1 MYPSIKSNTKPF
13 TLKQLIVIILTKPEV
28 HARPTATNPTVRYIQ
43 RGLKIYFNV
52 SVTARHIRFLISELE
67 REGVL
72 SRNIIACTA
81 APHGADGQASK
92 YIVVDFK
99 KAFPG

>member
-1 MYPSIKSNTKPF
+1 MKSNTKPF
-13 TLKQLIVIILTKPEV
+13 TLKQLLPIILTKPEIYS
-28 HARPTATNPTVRYIQ
+28 RPTATNPTVRYIQ

-52 SVTARHIRFLISELE
+52 SVSDRQIRRLLSELE

-81 APHGADGQASK
+81 SPHGADGQASK
-92 YIVVDFK
+92 YIVVDFY